1 MPAALLVR
9 ANDAARMLGISR
21 STLYARV
28 QAGRCPEPIRW
39 EGCTVWRVRDLEN
52 FVDQLADQVAD
63 QPEGETQQ
71 SNKNMVVMG

>member
-1 MPAALLVR
+1 MSAPLLVR

-28 QAGRCPEPIRW
+28 QAGRCPEPIKW
-39 EGCTVWRVRDLEN
+39 ESVTVWRVRDPEN

-63 QPEGETQQ
+63 KPEEKTQQ
-71 SNKNMVVMG
+71 SNKNMVFMG